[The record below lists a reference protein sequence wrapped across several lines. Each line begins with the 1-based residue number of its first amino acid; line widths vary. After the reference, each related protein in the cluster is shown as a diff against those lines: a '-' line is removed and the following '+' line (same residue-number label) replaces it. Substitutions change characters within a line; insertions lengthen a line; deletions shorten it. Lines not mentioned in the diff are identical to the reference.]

1 MKILLLIAHA
11 HAVLIP
17 WDLCHLLNTNW
28 DILDEIPELSH
39 PPLTAMDTRHL
50 KSKKGTKALH
60 APLIVRLQS
69 YKAPRNLLCTKKT
82 VCLNYSIKMSCNQKV
97 QKRNQ
102 KKKKKHCMWFNCYH
116 MKLQELFCAKK
127 SKYNVVFS
135 PASGQCVRLLQSH
148 TFRKLHLLFV
158 QNTHLK

>member
-28 DILDEIPELSH
+28 DILDEILELSY
-39 PPLTAMDTRHL
+39 PPLTAMDTRYL

-102 KKKKKHCMWFNCYH
+102 KKKKNIACGSTAIIWS
-116 MKLQELFCAKK
+116 
-127 SKYNVVFS
+127 SKNS
-135 PASGQCVRLLQSH
+135 
-148 TFRKLHLLFV
+148 FV
-158 QNTHLK
+158 QKKVNTTLSSLLPQVSVCVYYSHIHLENYICSLFKILI